1 LTEKCLDTFWAI
13 FSQTHLV
20 TLAQT
25 WQAET
30 SSNSEGI
37 KLLCFWRKLLGWL
50 EICGGLLHRN
60 PRSYARRSMFEKR
73 RLFSG
78 DCEGNRGF
86 VDPWKMF
93 LWSKLPCLGWISVQF
108 YKVLF
113 PPQKNI
119 CRTCANI
126 CTWSSSKISMGY
138 SQPQIRL
145 NLLDQQPRLY
155 IQTCCKTEILIVVWP
170 YTYMVTRL
178 GQFSPNVVAHSANCL
193 LWAVLRQLQK
203 YLVPFFNGKGYTL
216 ILTKMGWATL
226 WAIF

>member
-113 PPQKNI
+113 PPPKKIFAGPVPTYVLGLVLRFLWATHNRRSDSICSINSHVFTYRRAAKQKYWSWYDLI
-119 CRTCANI
+119 HTWWPDWANFRPML
-126 CTWSSSKISMGY
+126 S
-138 SQPQIRL
+138 P
-145 NLLDQQPRLY
+145 
-155 IQTCCKTEILIVVWP
+155 IQRIV
-170 YTYMVTRL
+170 YF
-178 GQFSPNVVAHSANCL
+178 GQF
-193 LWAVLRQLQK
+193 
-203 YLVPFFNGKGYTL
+203 
-216 ILTKMGWATL
+216 
-226 WAIF
+226 